1 MKQSKLLSILD
12 FAYKKR
18 TKWFLI
24 PVFFLLLIWIKPM
37 LESMNI
43 LWKDNLDIVA
53 AVATL
58 IVTMFLAVG
67 ELTHDW
73 EAQLPKKL
81 TVIFTFEGLPVMK
94 CEEVWLAGESDI
106 RQWSQQIGRQ
116 MAGGTENLDF
126 EPFVMQKEAVVQGEN
141 EIFKLYTTTFTLTRV
156 PTKFKDT
163 YLQAYIYWS
172 RDKATNRIK
181 ATTIKQTTA

>member
-1 MKQSKLLSILD
+1 
-12 FAYKKR
+12 
-18 TKWFLI
+18 
-24 PVFFLLLIWIKPM
+24 M
-37 LESMNI
+37 LAI
-43 LWKDNLDIVA
+43 
-53 AVATL
+53 
-58 IVTMFLAVG
+58 G

-81 TVIFTFEGLPVMK
+81 TVIFTFEGLPLMK
-94 CEEVWLAGESDI
+94 CEEAWLAGESDI

-126 EPFVMQKEAVVQGEN
+126 EPFVSQVEAVVQREG
-141 EIFKLYTTTFTLTRV
+141 EIFKLYTATFTLTKV

-163 YLQAYIYWS
+163 YNQQYLYWS

-181 ATTIKQTTA
+181 ESTNKQTTA

>member
-1 MKQSKLLSILD
+1 MKQSKLLSVVD

-18 TKWFLI
+18 RRWFFVPL
-24 PVFFLLLIWIKPM
+24 FFLVLIWIKPFI
-37 LESMNI
+37 EPMNTW
-43 LWKDNLDIVA
+43 WKGNFEVVA
-53 AVATL
+53 GTATL
-58 IVTMFLAVG
+58 IAAVLLAIG

-73 EAQLPKKL
+73 EALLPKKL
-81 TVIFTFEGLPVMK
+81 TVIFTFDGLPVMK

-126 EPFVMQKEAVVQGEN
+126 EPFVSQVEAVVQREN
-141 EIFKLYTTTFTLTRV
+141 EIFKLYTATFTLTKV

-163 YLQAYIYWS
+163 YNQQYLHWS

-181 ATTIKQTTA
+181 ESTIKQTTA